1 MRRRRSVARKARRRL
16 LLGIGGGAIALALI
30 LGLIIPSIGN
40 IATPSSDGAST
51 GNLPSVG
58 TQIGVQ
64 DGGVI
69 EPGAEHEPYVALP
82 PTSGPRYATGAAWG
96 VHEEPVADE
105 FVLRNLEVGG
115 VAVNHNLTDEALRQE
130 LLTFFE
136 EQQSI
141 APGCLIL
148 RPYPDLAPR
157 AVALT
162 AWGWSDSFVGLDRS
176 GVQAFIDDHRNQG
189 PLYVGV
195 DCVAN
200 VAHEPETNAPDS
212 ETPASEP
219 DAVDVPAPDG
229 G

>member
-40 IATPSSDGAST
+40 IATPSSDGANT

-58 TQIGVQ
+58 TQTGVQ

-69 EPGAEHEPYVALP
+69 EPGAEHEPYAALP

-115 VAVNHNLTDEALRQE
+115 VAVNHNLTDETQRQE

-195 DCVAN
+195 DCGAN
-200 VAHEPETNAPDS
+200 VAPEPETNAPES
-212 ETPASEP
+212 EAPVSEP